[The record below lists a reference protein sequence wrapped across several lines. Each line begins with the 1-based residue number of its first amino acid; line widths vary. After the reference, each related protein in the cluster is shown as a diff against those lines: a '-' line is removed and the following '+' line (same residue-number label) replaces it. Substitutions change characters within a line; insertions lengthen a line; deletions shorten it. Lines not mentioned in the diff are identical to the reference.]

1 MTVTDGGACIES
13 VADSNNR
20 YYNNFDCDMKVL
32 GAGRLILHRFETEG
46 WWDRLYVNPG
56 YTGNWRDPNNYN
68 NGYRNCVGSC
78 YDGGNG
84 PSNVQV
90 NQNDIIRFTTD
101 GSVIRTGFKICL
113 PFPVCS
119 NTIGTGKNSNI
130 CKCGTDPCQPQ
141 NFCVASASTRCS
153 VCNPRYRKASSSST
167 SCTRCTAGYYQ
178 NEYSSSTSC
187 KTCPV
192 GKYNDVTS
200 GSIVCKN
207 CPAGTWND
215 ATSRTQLSHCKNC
228 LAGKYGTTAGL
239 SACVDCGLGKWSTT
253 PIATSASTC
262 TACTFGKWSNTPGLG
277 TNSCKLCQ
285 AGTYNDEYGR
295 TQQCASCQTG
305 RYQDQTG
312 QRACIQCSPGKNNL
326 QFRSVTANACSD
338 CAIGKY
344 NDLQGL
350 GSACAVCLNNA
361 EAGMKTCEGCKPGKY
376 KSSNNICVVC
386 SAGFYSDVIDMV
398 SCNFCPKGYYAKNF
412 ALITEV
418 VRQRHDSCSSW

>member
-1 MTVTDGGACIES
+1 MTVTDNGNCITSVSPS
-13 VADSNNR
+13 VAYMNCR
-20 YYNNFDCDMKVL
+20 VKVL
-32 GAGRLILHRFETEG
+32 RTGKLIVESFNVEYNPTCAWDWVEVKGNKYCSGSESGGSSTAG
-46 WWDRLYVNPG
+46 
-56 YTGNWRDPNNYN
+56 TGPHNI
-68 NGYRNCVGSC
+68 
-78 YDGGNG
+78 
-84 PSNVQV
+84 QV
-90 NQNDIIRFTTD
+90 NADDQIHYYLDN
-101 GSVIRTGFKICL
+101 VYHWPGFKICL
-113 PFPVCS
+113 IPPCS
-119 NTIGTGKNSNI
+119 NIVGTIKNSVS
-130 CKCGTDPCQPQ
+130 CRCGTSDSCPAS
-141 NFCVASASTRCS
+141 NFCVASASTKCS
-153 VCNPRYRKASSSST
+153 VCNPRYKKDSSSSNT
-167 SCTRCTAGYYQ
+167 CTKCTTGQYQ
-178 NEYSSSTSC
+178 NEFSSSTLC

-192 GKYNDVTS
+192 GKYNDVDS

-277 TNSCKLCQ
+277 TDSCKPCQ
-285 AGTYNDEYGR
+285 VGTYNNDTGR
-295 TQQCASCQTG
+295 TQECASCQSG
-305 RYQDQTG
+305 RYQDQT
-312 QRACIQCSPGKNNL
+312 QRAACIQCDPGKNNL
-326 QFRSVTANACSD
+326 QVKSVTASACLN

-350 GSACAVCLNNA
+350 GSACPVCLDN
-361 EAGMKTCEGCKPGKY
+361 EYLGMKTCEGCKPGKY
-376 KSSNNICVVC
+376 KLPNNVCVVC

>member
-1 MTVTDGGACIES
+1 MTLTDNGACIT
-13 VADSNNR
+13 AR
-20 YYNNFDCDMKVL
+20 YVDNLDCSFKVL
-32 GAGRLILHRFETEG
+32 RSERLIVHSFNTESNY
-46 WWDRLYVNPG
+46 DYLYVN
-56 YTGNWRDPNNYN
+56 GNQYH
-68 NGYRNCVGSC
+68 GSS
-78 YDGGNG
+78 G

-90 NQNDIIRFTTD
+90 NTNNIIRWTTD
-101 GSVIRTGFKICL
+101 YSVNPTSHPDRGYSIFRICL
-113 PFPVCS
+113 PPPACS
-119 NTIGTGKNSNI
+119 NTVGTIKNSGS
-130 CKCGTDPCQPQ
+130 CKCGTSDSCPAS
-141 NFCVASASTRCS
+141 NFCVASASTKCS
-153 VCNPRYRKASSSST
+153 VCNPRYKKNSSSSNT
-167 SCTRCTAGYYQ
+167 CTQCTTGQYQ
-178 NEYSSSTSC
+178 NEFSSSTLC

-192 GKYNDVTS
+192 GKYNDVDS

-228 LAGKYGTTAGL
+228 LAGKFGTTAGL

-277 TNSCKLCQ
+277 TDSCKPCQ
-285 AGTYNDEYGR
+285 VGTYNNDTGR
-295 TQQCASCQTG
+295 MQECASCQSG
-305 RYQDQTG
+305 RYQDQT
-312 QRACIQCSPGKNNL
+312 QRAACIQCDPGKNNL
-326 QFRSVTANACSD
+326 QVKSVTASACLN

-350 GSACAVCLNNA
+350 GSACPVCLDN
-361 EAGMKTCEGCKPGKY
+361 EYLGMKTCQGCKPGKY
-376 KSSNNICVVC
+376 KLPNNVCVAC